1 MYSSP
6 SLAGAAA
13 GNLLSNG
20 SQLLCA
26 CRQHQRPSRPGTLRI
41 YEAHVGMSSEE
52 PAVAS
57 YTYFKGD
64 RSPKL
69 HKLNVACVTPPF
81 GQLCCIVPAAL

>member
-1 MYSSP
+1 MP
-6 SLAGAAA
+6 SLSCYVSCRFCLMHSSVSPAGAAGGDSA
-13 GNLLSNG
+13 
-20 SQLLCA
+20 QQWQPALCA

-57 YTYFKGD
+57 YTYFRGD

-69 HKLNVACVTPPF
+69 YKVVVT
-81 GQLCCIVPAAL
+81 